1 MMDTQLVSLIQRLA
15 NPAVMPMRSAELQ
28 QLASLETEVVT
39 CGAYRSRVLINDQP
53 DRHARRVLLLHGWGG
68 HPLMLSAL
76 QHLLHA
82 DGYRVYTPFLLGHD
96 PATPASCELPDQ
108 SALLLAMQATYGPFD
123 SVVAHSAGGI
133 ITALAHAQ
141 GFILNQVA
149 LLNAPA
155 SLANLLQRYLVLHR
169 AAEHYLPLLGAYY
182 QRRYP
187 RFADLQ
193 TPTPYAFS
201 EARVLILQGLRD
213 QRISPANARQIQA
226 QLPGSQLHMFED
238 TGHLGLL
245 THQPALQALAGFLC
259 AKHADTAK
267 GHIHAWAH

>member
-1 MMDTQLVSLIQRLA
+1 MDTQLVSLIQRLA

-28 QLASLETEVVT
+28 QLASMKTEVVS
-39 CGAYRSRVLINDQP
+39 CGAYRSRILINDHHNRQ
-53 DRHARRVLLLHGWGG
+53 AKSVLLLHGWGG

-76 QHLLHA
+76 QRLLHT
-82 DGYRVYTPFLLGHD
+82 GGCQVYTPFLLGHD
-96 PATPASCELPDQ
+96 PAAPASCELPAQ

-133 ITALAHAQ
+133 ITALAHSQ

-182 QRRYP
+182 QRCYP

-193 TPTPYAFS
+193 TSTPYAFS
-201 EARVLILQGLRD
+201 EAQVLILQGLRD

-226 QLPGSQLHMFED
+226 QLPGSQLHMIED

-245 THQPALQALAGFLC
+245 SHQPALQALARFLC
-259 AKHADTAK
+259 PKHADTAK
-267 GHIHAWAH
+267 EYTHARAH